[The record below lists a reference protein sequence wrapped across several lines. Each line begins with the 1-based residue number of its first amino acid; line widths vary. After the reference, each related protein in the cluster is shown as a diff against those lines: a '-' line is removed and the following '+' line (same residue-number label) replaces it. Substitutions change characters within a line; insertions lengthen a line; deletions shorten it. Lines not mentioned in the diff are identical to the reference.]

1 MKKLEK
7 ILTRTLRNPFLIV
20 LILVLTSF
28 SSFSQ
33 SKTVLI
39 GDINNKIVIGNLAG
53 SRPLTFG
60 FRNLLEEYLQE
71 NDFEIVEEGSKFDY
85 KVSIDLLF
93 FDVETTKS
101 SVAVFHKNN
110 AETVLKIKAYLLDN
124 KGKKIKEC
132 LITEKA
138 SEIST
143 STLVVDEGG
152 KINQQS
158 VSTVIKKVCGSAIKQ
173 LLNP

>member
-1 MKKLEK
+1 MIKALK
-7 ILTRTLRNPFLIV
+7 ILLIAFAAM
-20 LILVLTSF
+20 IFSF
-28 SSFSQ
+28 NSFSQ
-33 SKTVLI
+33 GKSILI
-39 GDINNKIVIGNLAG
+39 GDITNKIQIGNLAG

-60 FRNLLEEYLQE
+60 FKNMLEEYLQE
-71 NDFEIVEEGSKFDY
+71 NNFDIVEDESKFDY
-85 KVSIDLLF
+85 KVNIDLLF

-101 SVAVFHKNN
+101 SVAVFHKSD

-124 KGKKIKEC
+124 KGKKIKVC

-143 STLVVDEGG
+143 STLIVDEGG
-152 KINQQS
+152 KMNQQS

-173 LLNP
+173 LLTQ